1 MRSVDR
7 AIAEVETSSSRD
19 SVRLMDIMKR
29 SEATA
34 ERETMDMRSG
44 RSVRKSEL
52 QKKLSA
58 ASDGD
63 KITALADAH
72 DGFQG
77 YVEKYGIAASVWGAG
92 AVERPKAAA
101 DTSGGGSYFGGL
113 FGG

>member
-1 MRSVDR
+1 MLQASQLK
-7 AIAEVETSSSRD
+7 EETLS
-19 SVRLMDIMKR
+19 II
-29 SEATA
+29 TI
-34 ERETMDMRSG
+34 
-44 RSVRKSEL
+44 SVRKSEL

-101 DTSGGGSYFGGL
+101 DASGGGSYFGGL